1 MTTIDRKDQI
11 ATWNG
16 DASSW
21 LEYVKRVRLQY
32 ERTEPR
38 KRKLLGA
45 ELASRLS
52 GRAWDVTSAEV
63 DHERL
68 QKPDGAAYLLTFLEE
83 RLCKTVVSS
92 GVLFGMVQLAAFSK
106 SPNAIVESGI
116 SIQKF
121 F

>member
-38 KRKLLGA
+38 K
-45 ELASRLS
+45 
-52 GRAWDVTSAEV
+52 
-63 DHERL
+63 RL